1 MKAYIAT
8 KVPYFSK
15 ITRKYRFSDVI
26 KDRAWAILS
35 DYVRMRDFILYG
47 TCVATGVKIS
57 HWRDGDA
64 GHFYCM
70 GGHGA
75 LSGFDHLNVHL
86 QSKHSNHMSSFAD
99 GAPFEREL
107 VRRYGEW
114 VIEHLKKEVNT
125 TVKAD
130 DLFFVQKI
138 IEIHKLFISLKEQ
151 HPNFDYPD
159 YLC

>member
-1 MKAYIAT
+1 MKDYIAL

-15 ITRKYRFSDVI
+15 ITRKYRFEGVI

-47 TCVATGVKIS
+47 TCVATGSKIG

-64 GHFYCM
+64 GHFYSM

-75 LSGFDHLNVHL
+75 LSGFDPFNVHL

-114 VIEHLKKEVNT
+114 IIKHLRDQANA

-130 DLFFVQKI
+130 DFFFIQKI
-138 IEIHKLFISLKEQ
+138 RGVYDDFLLLKEQ
-151 HPNFDYPD
+151 HPNYDYPE
-159 YLC
+159 YLN